1 MHKMKEIADNIK
13 KKLEDLSSLLCSKDI
28 ISSEITSINNNEEKV
43 LSWSKLNAFSVI
55 PFYNELTGFKSGE
68 MQYKEPKNKKNV
80 YCYLSNNEVINK
92 ILSYNSKGFVE
103 DVSYIIRKNN
113 SALEIKQD
121 VNGENLAI
129 SQVFFDEEGRPV
141 EAYYVN
147 DDDNFSGYH
156 YFYEENIINK
166 ILTVSNNSPLSY
178 VILSCVY
185 DDEKNIK
192 EIYFENKN
200 GKVNVFPR

>member
-1 MHKMKEIADNIK
+1 MQEIADNIK
-13 KKLEDLSSLLCSKDI
+13 KKLKDISSLLCSEDI
-28 ISSEITSINNNEEKV
+28 ISSEITSINNNEEKI

-80 YCYLSNNEVINK
+80 YCYLSDNGVINK

-103 DVSYIIRKNN
+103 DISYVIRKNN

-129 SQVFFDEEGRPV
+129 SQVFLDEEGRPV

-147 DDDNFSGYH
+147 DDDNVSGYH

-166 ILTVSNNSPLSY
+166 ILTVSNNSPLPY

-185 DDEKNIK
+185 DEEKNIK
-192 EIYFENKN
+192 EIYFENKG